1 MSRIFFALLFVVVL
15 VPGSSLA
22 QVTGSVSGRVID
34 ETGAPLVGATVYL
47 QGSQTGAATDMDGRF
62 SILQV
67 PVGTYNLV
75 VSFVGFTSQTLF
87 NINVKSVGNPDFNFK
102 LPPDIAALGGVI
114 VTPDKNVVTRPLE
127 TPLSTQTLT
136 SVELAT
142 YPGGNNDVVR
152 VAQSLPGI
160 SPSPGGFRNDLII
173 RGGAPNESVYYLD
186 GVEIP
191 NINHFSTQGS
201 SGGPVGLLNV
211 SFIDNVTLSSSAFGA
226 QYDNALSGVL
236 QFDQREGNRQVQS
249 ANLRVSASE
258 TALTLNGPLFKGR
271 DAEAKTTYIASV
283 RRSYLQFLFE
293 VIGLPIRPD
302 YWDYQYKVSHRFNET
317 NTLNIIGVGSIDNF
331 TVEPATDL
339 PLSEQSIL
347 DQTPFI
353 IQKSNTTG
361 VSWRK
366 RFSGGR
372 GFMVS
377 TLSNNFLYN
386 DFSRYADNSAREGRY
401 FNNDSREIETK
412 FRYALTLFKEGWQI
426 TTGFNV
432 QQSQYDNKTEDLNAG
447 FSYDT
452 NIRFKK
458 GGVFA
463 SANRDFLRDK
473 LNVNFGLRADD
484 DSFLNNQSLLNTV
497 SPRVSLSY
505 SLGAQWKVNGTVGR
519 YYKLPPYTILG
530 YQTAGKLVNKDNKYV
545 RADHVV
551 LGLERILGP
560 AANLSVEGFIKRYAN
575 YPVSLLDGISLANKG
590 ADFEVLGNE
599 AVSSIGTGRTYGAEV
614 LYQQKLQKRF
624 YGILSYTFFF
634 SEFSGADGSG
644 QYRPSVWDSRHLA
657 SFTGG
662 YKLGRNWEVSTRF
675 RFAGSTPSVPT
686 DQAKTLQ
693 LYPQVVLDY
702 DRIGEESLGS
712 LNQLDIRIDKK
723 WNLKKVSLDLFLE
736 FQNVLMT
743 SAPEPIQYVLSRDA
757 QGNPIEPRQLTRL
770 PASDAALIPTIG
782 FVLDL

>member
-1 MSRIFFALLFVVVL
+1 MTRIIFVLLFVAVL

-102 LPPDIAALGGVI
+102 LAPDIAALGGVI

-302 YWDYQYKVSHRFNET
+302 YWDYQYKVSHRYQRNQHVEHHRR
-317 NTLNIIGVGSIDNF
+317 GIDRQLHGR
-331 TVEPATDL
+331 TRHGPAT
-339 PLSEQSIL
+339 
-347 DQTPFI
+347 F
-353 IQKSNTTG
+353 
-361 VSWRK
+361 
-366 RFSGGR
+366 
-372 GFMVS
+372 
-377 TLSNNFLYN
+377 
-386 DFSRYADNSAREGRY
+386 
-401 FNNDSREIETK
+401 
-412 FRYALTLFKEGWQI
+412 
-426 TTGFNV
+426 
-432 QQSQYDNKTEDLNAG
+432 
-447 FSYDT
+447 
-452 NIRFKK
+452 
-458 GGVFA
+458 
-463 SANRDFLRDK
+463 
-473 LNVNFGLRADD
+473 
-484 DSFLNNQSLLNTV
+484 
-497 SPRVSLSY
+497 
-505 SLGAQWKVNGTVGR
+505 
-519 YYKLPPYTILG
+519 
-530 YQTAGKLVNKDNKYV
+530 
-545 RADHVV
+545 
-551 LGLERILGP
+551 
-560 AANLSVEGFIKRYAN
+560 
-575 YPVSLLDGISLANKG
+575 
-590 ADFEVLGNE
+590 
-599 AVSSIGTGRTYGAEV
+599 
-614 LYQQKLQKRF
+614 
-624 YGILSYTFFF
+624 
-634 SEFSGADGSG
+634 
-644 QYRPSVWDSRHLA
+644 
-657 SFTGG
+657 
-662 YKLGRNWEVSTRF
+662 
-675 RFAGSTPSVPT
+675 
-686 DQAKTLQ
+686 
-693 LYPQVVLDY
+693 
-702 DRIGEESLGS
+702 
-712 LNQLDIRIDKK
+712 
-723 WNLKKVSLDLFLE
+723 
-736 FQNVLMT
+736 
-743 SAPEPIQYVLSRDA
+743 
-757 QGNPIEPRQLTRL
+757 
-770 PASDAALIPTIG
+770 
-782 FVLDL
+782 